1 MATRHVLGVLA
12 LLPAL
17 ACAPP
22 AAAQKAYGPGVTDTE
37 IKIGNTMPKSGPVSA
52 ASTIGRAEASYFEM
66 LNEQGGVN
74 GRKITFISLDDG
86 YSPPK
91 TVEQVRKL
99 VEQEKVL
106 LVFGIIGTPTSAVVE
121 PYLNEQKVPQLFIQ
135 SGAPRFADPQH
146 YPWTMPIS
154 PGYADEARV
163 YAKYL
168 LETKPQAKIGVL
180 YQNDDFGKAYLGG
193 LKDGLGDRAAK
204 MIVIEASYEATDP
217 TVDSQI
223 VSLQAS
229 GADVL
234 LSAAIPKQA
243 AQAIR
248 KVYDIGWKPMHL
260 MASVET
266 SIPTILRPAGVE
278 KAIGGISALSVKTPG
293 DPRWEH
299 DPDYQAYLTF
309 MKKHYPAGDPLDVF
323 NLAGYSWAYTLAEV
337 LKQCGDDLTRENV
350 MYHASHLKD
359 LHMPGLLPGIALNTS
374 PTDYRPIKQF
384 ILHRFDGQQWVPFG
398 DVVQISSTQ

>member
-1 MATRHVLGVLA
+1 
-12 LLPAL
+12 
-17 ACAPP
+17 
-22 AAAQKAYGPGVTDTE
+22 
-37 IKIGNTMPKSGPVSA
+37 
-52 ASTIGRAEASYFEM
+52 
-66 LNEQGGVN
+66 
-74 GRKITFISLDDG
+74 
-86 YSPPK
+86 
-91 TVEQVRKL
+91 VRKL

-106 LVFGIIGTPTSAVVE
+106 LVFGIIGTPTSAAVE

-135 SGAPRFADPQH
+135 SGAPRFADPQR

-168 LETKPQAKIGVL
+168 LETKPEAKIGVL

-204 MIVIEASYEATDP
+204 MIVMEASYEATDP

-243 AQAIR
+243 AQTIR
-248 KVYDIGWKPMHL
+248 KVYDIGWKPTHL
-260 MASVET
+260 MASVEA
-266 SIPTILRPAGVE
+266 SIPTILVPAGVE
-278 KAIGGISALSVKTPG
+278 KAIGGISALSAKTPG

-299 DPDYQAYLTF
+299 DPDYQAYLAF
-309 MKKHYPAGDPLDVF
+309 MKKHYPDGDPLDVI
-323 NLAGYSWAYTLAEV
+323 NLAGYSWAYTLGEV

-359 LHMPGLLPGIALNTS
+359 LHMPVLLPGVALNTS

-398 DVVQISSTQ
+398 DVVQISSEQ